1 GQRVGY
7 GTPKAAAGVA
17 AYDAWARAASLTADG
32 SAHVDVDG
40 LGSVE
45 ITPDAVVV
53 TETPREGWAVARE
66 GETVALDLTLTDELI
81 RAGLA
86 REVVRLV
93 QEARR
98 ASGFDVTDR
107 VELAWRAEGELAE
120 ALREHSGTV
129 AGEVLATSV
138 HEGLDALPDEADH
151 TSTELGLTF
160 RLRRITT

>member
-53 TETPREGWAVARE
+53 TETPRAGWAVARE
-66 GETVALDLTLTDELI
+66 GETVALDLTLTDELV
-81 RAGLA
+81 RAGLV
-86 REVVRLV
+86 REAVRLV
-93 QEARR
+93 QDARKS
-98 ASGFDVTDR
+98 AGYDVSDR
-107 VELAWRAEGELAE
+107 LELAWQATEPVAAALGEHGGRLA
-120 ALREHSGTV
+120 G
-129 AGEVLATSV
+129 
-138 HEGLDALPDEADH
+138 
-151 TSTELGLTF
+151 
-160 RLRRITT
+160 RRPA